1 MFTVNGMINL
11 VLCFVIG
18 IPFWF
23 LLTLVHEMGHGLV
36 AVIGGGKPQLYL
48 YRGDLKSHLKEAD
61 TTKRITVCH
70 YIYPRGLCHPNFNG
84 IPNKGFLF
92 WVAFNAGGVIAELLV
107 MGLVTLLA
115 LRYWGY
121 LPEVVKLFLALGASG
136 CVAAL
141 TPHKTSEGLD
151 SDGKTL
157 MALFQRRFSK
167 SNG

>member
-11 VLCFVIG
+11 VLCFVVG

-48 YRGDLKSHLKEAD
+48 YRGDLRTYLASGQS
-61 TTKRITVCH
+61 TRRISVFS
-70 YIYPRGLCHPNFNG
+70 YFYPAGYCRHNFEDAEE
-84 IPNKGFLF
+84 KGFLF
-92 WVAFNAGGVIAELLV
+92 QLALHISGVVAQILI

-121 LPEVVKLFLALGASG
+121 LPEVVKLFIALGSASILG
-136 CVAAL
+136 AL
-141 TPHKTSEGLD
+141 RPHQTVEGID
-151 SDGKTL
+151 SDGKKI